1 MSENKNKYKTITGI
15 FLIFFSALVFISMTS
30 FLFNWQVD
38 QSELDEIIS
47 SNEDIQNFG
56 KKIGLIIS
64 NLLIFKGF
72 GIGSFVFPLLFS
84 FYGLSLLINSFTKK
98 LIDISINALVIC
110 VWTSISLSYLVEN
123 KIFGGVFGYEIH
135 IILLEYIGD
144 LGLILL
150 LLFVLFS
157 FIILNFNINF
167 KNFLEG
173 LKKTKTVN
181 NDEKI
186 TVDEENSK
194 NVSFN
199 KNIITDEE
207 IKPTISNFSKLEE
220 NSEENSPTQ
229 DSKIEIEIEESK
241 QEEIVDVNNL
251 PDYDQKLD
259 LGSFIKPKIDLLIE
273 HDSTGAI
280 KIDENELTKNKNK
293 IEETLLN
300 YKIEIKS
307 IKATIGPT
315 VTLYEIV
322 PEAGVRI
329 SKIKNL
335 EDDIALSLS
344 ALGIRIIAPM
354 PGKGTIGI
362 EVPNESPKIVSIKS
376 LLSSKKFQDAE
387 MEIPLALGKTI
398 SNETFVVDLTKMPH
412 LLVAGATGQG
422 KSVGINSIL
431 TSIIYKK
438 HPADVK
444 FVLVDPKKVELTLFN
459 KIEKHYLAKL
469 PEVNDSIITDSK
481 IAVKTLKSLC
491 KEMDNRYEM
500 LKNAKCRNIKE
511 YYLKF

>member
-47 SNEDIQNFG
+47 STKDIQNFG

-110 VWTSISLSYLVEN
+110 VWTSISLSYLIEN

-167 KNFLEG
+167 KNSLDG
-173 LKKTKTVN
+173 LKKIKTVD

-199 KNIITDEE
+199 KNVITDEE
-207 IKPTISNFSKLEE
+207 IKPTISNFSKLNENSE
-220 NSEENSPTQ
+220 VNSEENSPTQ

-259 LGSFIKPKIDLLIE
+259 LGSFVKPKIDLLIE
-273 HDSTGAI
+273 HDSTGGC
-280 KIDENELTKNKNK
+280 
-293 IEETLLN
+293 LL
-300 YKIEIKS
+300 YTS
-307 IKATIGPT
+307 PSPRD
-315 VTLYEIV
+315 VV
-322 PEAGVRI
+322 PSRMP
-329 SKIKNL
+329 S
-335 EDDIALSLS
+335 S
-344 ALGIRIIAPM
+344 A
-354 PGKGTIGI
+354 
-362 EVPNESPKIVSIKS
+362 
-376 LLSSKKFQDAE
+376 
-387 MEIPLALGKTI
+387 
-398 SNETFVVDLTKMPH
+398 
-412 LLVAGATGQG
+412 
-422 KSVGINSIL
+422 
-431 TSIIYKK
+431 
-438 HPADVK
+438 
-444 FVLVDPKKVELTLFN
+444 
-459 KIEKHYLAKL
+459 
-469 PEVNDSIITDSK
+469 
-481 IAVKTLKSLC
+481 
-491 KEMDNRYEM
+491 
-500 LKNAKCRNIKE
+500 
-511 YYLKF
+511 

>member
-1 MSENKNKYKTITGI
+1 MSENKNKYKTITGV

-47 SNEDIQNFG
+47 STEDIQNFG

-72 GIGSFVFPLLFS
+72 GIGSFVFPLLLS

-110 VWTSISLSYLVEN
+110 VWTSISLSYIIEN

-173 LKKTKTVN
+173 LKKIKTVN

-199 KNIITDEE
+199 KNIITDEK
-207 IKPTISNFSKLEE
+207 IKPTISNFSKIEE
-220 NSEENSPTQ
+220 NFEENSPTQ

-241 QEEIVDVNNL
+241 QEEIVDVNSL

-293 IEETLLN
+293 IE
-300 YKIEIKS
+300 I
-307 IKATIGPT
+307 
-315 VTLYEIV
+315 
-322 PEAGVRI
+322 
-329 SKIKNL
+329 
-335 EDDIALSLS
+335 
-344 ALGIRIIAPM
+344 
-354 PGKGTIGI
+354 
-362 EVPNESPKIVSIKS
+362 
-376 LLSSKKFQDAE
+376 
-387 MEIPLALGKTI
+387 
-398 SNETFVVDLTKMPH
+398 
-412 LLVAGATGQG
+412 
-422 KSVGINSIL
+422 
-431 TSIIYKK
+431 
-438 HPADVK
+438 
-444 FVLVDPKKVELTLFN
+444 
-459 KIEKHYLAKL
+459 
-469 PEVNDSIITDSK
+469 
-481 IAVKTLKSLC
+481 
-491 KEMDNRYEM
+491 
-500 LKNAKCRNIKE
+500 
-511 YYLKF
+511 